1 MRQGKN
7 NEKEEIFG
15 GTISLT
21 KFRIRV
27 FRLNDDVENL
37 AIKLGLPTIRFHD
50 LRHTHVT
57 MLIKQ
62 NVNVKVISE
71 RVGHTSIQITLDKC
85 SHVLPS
91 MQKHVADELDNLFK
105 IKEM

>member
-1 MRQGKN
+1 
-7 NEKEEIFG
+7 
-15 GTISLT
+15 
-21 KFRIRV
+21 
-27 FRLNDDVENL
+27 
-37 AIKLGLPTIRFHD
+37 
-50 LRHTHVT
+50 

-71 RVGHTSIQITLDKC
+71 RVGHTSIQITLDKY